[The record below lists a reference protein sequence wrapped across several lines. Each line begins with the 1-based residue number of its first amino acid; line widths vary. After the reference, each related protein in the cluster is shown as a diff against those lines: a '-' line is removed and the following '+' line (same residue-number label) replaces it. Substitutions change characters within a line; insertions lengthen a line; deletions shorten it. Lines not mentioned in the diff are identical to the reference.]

1 MFSNIYPIIRIDF
14 RSHIKT
20 GNSLVKRYWNS
31 VNEALKTENIH
42 CLCTRLL
49 VDFGNDTRT
58 IISYCQYF
66 QILEYTTINVWLWFW
81 WSFSLFLVA
90 LSSGQSNFSRR
101 FISFFFSLNQPRSK
115 VPRLLCRLQ
124 GKPVNPVLY
133 LPCIHVKGNCVL
145 TPSDKFPSLLPAGW
159 QTGTQA
165 QMAEVMEGVSTAA
178 VPNGS
183 VDWQKR
189 CIALETQLMR
199 FRLQAG
205 NIRHLLAERVNEG
218 CYG

>member
-1 MFSNIYPIIRIDF
+1 MQTLKNVFSNIYPIIRIDF

-31 VNEALKTENIH
+31 VNEALETENIH
-42 CLCTRLL
+42 CLWTRLL
-49 VDFGNDTRT
+49 VDFGTDTRT

-101 FISFFFSLNQPRSK
+101 FISFFFSLNRPRSK
-115 VPRLLCRLQ
+115 V
-124 GKPVNPVLY
+124 
-133 LPCIHVKGNCVL
+133 HVKGNCVL